1 MIKLP
6 KIINKVIRCALL
18 VWCILI
24 SPIYFVGCWA
34 FVAFSA
40 FCEILSFDFRF
51 TLTRRWMKEMQTFK
65 EYIKDL
71 KDVLEQFGKLLNH
84 NGDGNK

>member
-6 KIINKVIRCALL
+6 KIINKILICALL

-40 FCEILSFDFRF
+40 FCEIITFDFRF
-51 TLTRRWMKEMQTFK
+51 SLTRRWMREMQTFK

-71 KDVLEQFGKLLNH
+71 KDPIEEIRKTIRR
-84 NGDGNK
+84 

>member
-6 KIINKVIRCALL
+6 KIINKILICALL
-18 VWCILI
+18 VWCIVI

-40 FCEILSFDFRF
+40 FCEIISFDFNI
-51 TLTRRWMKEMQTFK
+51 TLTRQWMREMQTFK
-65 EYIKDL
+65 KYVEDL
-71 KDVLEQFGKLLNH
+71 KDALEAIWKVI
-84 NGDGNK
+84 KS

>member
-1 MIKLP
+1 MIKLL
-6 KIINKVIRCALL
+6 KSINKVITCALL
-18 VWCILI
+18 VWYMLI
-24 SPIYFVGCWA
+24 SAIYFVGCWT

-71 KDVLEQFGKLLNH
+71 KDALEEIWKVI
-84 NGDGNK
+84 KS

>member
-6 KIINKVIRCALL
+6 KIINKILICALL

-71 KDVLEQFGKLLNH
+71 KDALEEIWKVI
-84 NGDGNK
+84 KS

>member
-6 KIINKVIRCALL
+6 KIINKILICALL

-40 FCEILSFDFRF
+40 LCEILSFGFNI
-51 TLTRRWMKEMQTFK
+51 TLTRRWMREMQTFK

-71 KDVLEQFGKLLNH
+71 KDALEAIWKVI
-84 NGDGNK
+84 KS

>member
-6 KIINKVIRCALL
+6 KIINKALICALL
-18 VWCILI
+18 VWYMLI
-24 SPIYFVGCWA
+24 SLMYFVGCWT

-40 FCEILSFDFRF
+40 FCEIIGFDFRF
-51 TLTRRWMKEMQTFK
+51 SLTRLWIKEMQTFK

-71 KDVLEQFGKLLNH
+71 KDAIEEIRKVIKS
-84 NGDGNK
+84 

>member
-6 KIINKVIRCALL
+6 KIINKVLICALL
-18 VWCILI
+18 AWCILL

-40 FCEILSFDFRF
+40 FCEIISFDFRF
-51 TLTRRWMKEMQTFK
+51 TLTSGWMKEMCTFK
-65 EYIKDL
+65 EYVRDIKDS
-71 KDVLEQFGKLLNH
+71 LEVIWKYI
-84 NGDGNK
+84 KE

>member
-6 KIINKVIRCALL
+6 KIINKILICALL

-34 FVAFSA
+34 FVVFSA
-40 FCEILSFDFRF
+40 FCEIISFDFNI
-51 TLTRRWMKEMQTFK
+51 TLTRQWMREMQTFK
-65 EYIKDL
+65 KYVEDL
-71 KDVLEQFGKLLNH
+71 KDALEAIWKVI
-84 NGDGNK
+84 KS